1 MVTQVF
7 SSLVF
12 HEILGLACQVGRWQ
26 KEHRNWNSF
35 LLWQWIAEQK
45 QIQLRSKG
53 MALMSSCRYY
63 PQEVFWQS
71 KWSVLSE
78 WISAQLCSVSV
89 FSVLQIL
96 VQYAKA
102 VFLCCT
108 NVFSICVLQYAQ
120 AVLLLSQ
127 VEVSLLCNSSVF
139 PSQRVVGVCLERFCS
154 TLLYFRQCF
163 SLKWI
168 SLLCNSGVF
177 PS

>member
-1 MVTQVF
+1 
-7 SSLVF
+7 
-12 HEILGLACQVGRWQ
+12 
-26 KEHRNWNSF
+26 
-35 LLWQWIAEQK
+35 
-45 QIQLRSKG
+45 

-63 PQEVFWQS
+63 SQEVFWQS

-89 FSVLQIL
+89 FCVLQIL

-120 AVLLLSQ
+120 AVFFS
-127 VEVSLLCNSSVF
+127 
-139 PSQRVVGVCLERFCS
+139 
-154 TLLYFRQCF
+154 

-168 SLLCNSGVF
+168 SLLCNSAVF
-177 PS
+177 KPASCRCLSGKIAKCSSVPVQQGSVQVVGACLERLPEETICHSHADLHPSSDMEFDKSFSLKY